1 MLTRRR
7 FLSGLVLSSLA
18 QNGFASPSSQSVLKQ
33 LQKIDANILLM
44 RHALAPGF
52 GDPNGFDITQCCT
65 QRNLDSRGRKQ
76 AAARGQDF
84 RNSGVKFDAIYSSQW
99 CRCMETAKLLNMGA
113 VQPFAGLNSFFEEYA
128 ERVETL
134 QKLEQ
139 RFSTL
144 NANALSLMVT
154 HQVVIQAVSKLTV
167 SSGQCVGYNVQTKQ
181 AIKLRID

>member
-76 AAARGQDF
+76 AAPRGQDF

-113 VQPFAGLNSFFEEYA
+113 VQPFAGLNSFFEEYVRRHLICVA
-128 ERVETL
+128 FRHVYLQTRCMKQRSVDAQFDSLFGLNIIANTL
-134 QKLEQ
+134 P
-139 RFSTL
+139 
-144 NANALSLMVT
+144 
-154 HQVVIQAVSKLTV
+154 
-167 SSGQCVGYNVQTKQ
+167 
-181 AIKLRID
+181 

>member
-18 QNGFASPSSQSVLKQ
+18 QNGFAGPSSQSVLKQ

-113 VQPFAGLNSFFEEYA
+113 VQPFASLNSFFEEYA

-167 SSGQCVGYNVQTKQ
+167 LSGQCVGYNVQTKQ
-181 AIKLRID
+181 AIKLGID